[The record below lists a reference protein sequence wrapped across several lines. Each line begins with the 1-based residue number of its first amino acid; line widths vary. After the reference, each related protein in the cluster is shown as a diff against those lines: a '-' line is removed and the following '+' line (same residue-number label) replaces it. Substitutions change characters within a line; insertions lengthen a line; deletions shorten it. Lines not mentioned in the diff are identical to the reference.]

1 MGNVTLT
8 RRNQVYIIKE
18 FLADKLIDLH
28 DISPGDLKTHTKVF
42 LNGEWLG
49 ITDQPRRLYLALKR
63 MKYNGDLDQ
72 MVSIIHEIKSDI
84 ESKEIRV
91 CCDGGR
97 IYRPYFVVE
106 NNTVKLTKEN
116 INTIIL
122 KGKSSAA
129 TSANWN
135 EFLIKNKGLIEYLDT
150 DEMVNSMIAMFPS
163 DVEKMRQRQIDT
175 AKIIQQIKI
184 DDIHSIANRYD
195 DFVYVNYT
203 HCELHPSMMIGAVV
217 ANIPFSNHNQGPR
230 NIFQYS
236 QARQA
241 MGIYASNYRDRLDIS
256 YILYYAQRPLVT
268 TRLVKYINTD
278 MLPTGENAVVAI
290 ACYTGFNV
298 DDSVIISQSAI
309 DRGLYIT
316 KYVKKYITTIQKNQS
331 TSQDDV
337 FTKPD
342 RSKVAGMR
350 HGSYDKLNDQ
360 GYVPEETAIENGDII
375 MAKISPIQPIG
386 TSDKTFKDNSEQ
398 YKSHVPGVVDRVWTE
413 IYNHEGYEMRK
424 MRVRSE
430 RIPIIGDKF
439 CLRETAEVLTT
450 DGWINI
456 TKITKDHKV
465 ATLVDNAYLEYVN
478 PIDVYNFKYKG
489 DMYKLISQQVDLDV
503 TMDHELYVKRRDKTE
518 FELIPAKEV
527 KGKRVQFKKDC
538 MTKLKDIKYK
548 NITHNGETKQYNM
561 DAFLELLGL
570 FISDGYTTTSTKGES
585 FYVEFAFSKER
596 KITLLQNTC
605 KTLGVHLMSYKDE
618 TATLNTLKLGSK
630 HRIHDS
636 HLTSHLQQYSVGAL
650 NKYLPTYVWD
660 LSNRQARILL
670 EALVCGDGSQNN
682 NRSKCYYTSSRQLA
696 DDVMKL
702 CIHAGWSGSIKT
714 VREEGSTWNIEGRT
728 GQINAD
734 ALSVRINMTKNT
746 PQINHGH
753 IKMQNGQTETVY
765 EYDGNVYCLE
775 VPSHVFMIR
784 ENNKNVWIG
793 NCSRH

>member
-8 RRNQVYIIKE
+8 RRNQVYIIKG
-18 FLADKLIDLH
+18 FLVDKLVDLH
-28 DISPGDLKTHTKVF
+28 DISPGDLKTHTRVF

-49 ITDQPRRLYLALKR
+49 ITNQPQRLYLALKR

-72 MVSIIHEIKSDI
+72 NVSIIHEIKSEI
-84 ESKEIRV
+84 ESKEIRI

-97 IYRPYFVVE
+97 MYRPYFVIE
-106 NNTVKLTKEN
+106 DNTVKLNKEH

-135 EFLIKNKGLIEYLDT
+135 EFLIKNRGLIEYLDT
-150 DEMVNSMIAMFPS
+150 DEMVNSMISMFPS
-163 DVEKMRQRQIDT
+163 DVEKMRQRQVDT
-175 AKIIQQIKI
+175 AKIIPQIKI
-184 DDIHSIANRYD
+184 EDTHSITNRYD

-203 HCELHPSMMIGAVV
+203 HCEIHPSMMIGAVV

-230 NIFQYS
+230 NIYQYS

-316 KYVKKYITTIQKNQS
+316 KSVKKYITTIQKNQS

-360 GYVPEETAIENGDII
+360 GYVPEEMVIENGDII

-439 CLRETAEVLTT
+439 CSRHGQKGTCGILLSSA
-450 DGWINI
+450 DMPF
-456 TKITKDHKV
+456 TKDGIQPDIIVNQIGCKV
-465 ATLVDNAYLEYVN
+465 
-478 PIDVYNFKYKG
+478 
-489 DMYKLISQQVDLDV
+489 
-503 TMDHELYVKRRDKTE
+503 
-518 FELIPAKEV
+518 
-527 KGKRVQFKKDC
+527 
-538 MTKLKDIKYK
+538 
-548 NITHNGETKQYNM
+548 
-561 DAFLELLGL
+561 
-570 FISDGYTTTSTKGES
+570 
-585 FYVEFAFSKER
+585 
-596 KITLLQNTC
+596 
-605 KTLGVHLMSYKDE
+605 
-618 TATLNTLKLGSK
+618 
-630 HRIHDS
+630 
-636 HLTSHLQQYSVGAL
+636 
-650 NKYLPTYVWD
+650 
-660 LSNRQARILL
+660 
-670 EALVCGDGSQNN
+670 
-682 NRSKCYYTSSRQLA
+682 
-696 DDVMKL
+696 
-702 CIHAGWSGSIKT
+702 
-714 VREEGSTWNIEGRT
+714 
-728 GQINAD
+728 
-734 ALSVRINMTKNT
+734 
-746 PQINHGH
+746 
-753 IKMQNGQTETVY
+753 
-765 EYDGNVYCLE
+765 
-775 VPSHVFMIR
+775 
-784 ENNKNVWIG
+784 
-793 NCSRH
+793 